1 MADPKGT
8 PQVQDQWKVQ
18 ARFIGFQTPLDWSM
32 PDDRNP
38 GQMRKGTS
46 YRVDVRVEE
55 GTVLMRVA
63 EEIFKNMERDTLQFG
78 DKIEIVY
85 GRTVVK
91 GEMRVAPVAFH
102 RLAS

>member
-1 MADPKGT
+1 MAEPKG
-8 PQVQDQWKVQ
+8 PVQQSDQWKVK
-18 ARFIGFQTPLDWSM
+18 ARFVGFQTPLDWSM

-55 GTVLMRVA
+55 GTVLMRVT
-63 EEIFKNMERDTLQFG
+63 EEIYKNMERDNLQFG
-78 DKIEIVY
+78 DTLEIVY
-85 GRTVVK
+85 GRTVAK
-91 GEMRVAPVAFH
+91 GEMRVAPVAFN